1 MVKWKQAWTKLS
13 NYARHDLKEIAFP
26 SSLPDPPH
34 LKPRRK
40 LTWPEWLE
48 VLKKASRLYV
58 ESWKRDI
65 SDEIDVLEGR
75 APPPKTKNGSKTEN
89 GAHDREPSTLEDVAV
104 AARGGMETLRPVLQ
118 RIYMTR
124 ATAYKDALKNFIEG
138 YQEGIAE
145 TMASKE
151 SLKSPVHEEGRNST
165 KEEKKGDNPEQ

>member
-1 MVKWKQAWTKLS
+1 MVRWKQVWRKVS
-13 NYARHDLKEIAFP
+13 NYVRYDLKEIAFP

-34 LKPRRK
+34 LKPRKK

-48 VLKKASRLYV
+48 VLKKASKLYV

-75 APPPKTKNGSKTEN
+75 APPPKTGNGSTTEN
-89 GAHDREPSTLEDVAV
+89 GGRDREPSTLEDVAV

-124 ATAYKDALKNFIEG
+124 ATAYKDALKNFIQG
-138 YQEGIAE
+138 YQEGISE

-151 SLKSPVHEEGRNST
+151 FLKTAVHEEDRNST
-165 KEEKKGDNPEQ
+165 KEEKKEGKREQ